1 MKVYVGIFIVALAA
15 ATGVAQDS
23 TQPAQPTPP
32 TPPAAVRVFSELGLA
47 GGMATAMKNS
57 PFSAEEVNE
66 SVQTLADGNRIVRSS
81 TGKMYRNS
89 EGRLRRESHG
99 GAGGL
104 FGSAYMFAPSISI
117 VDPVIRQKY
126 ELDEQLK
133 TARIYDLKLGEGI
146 TIARGAALIADQK
159 ASEERI
165 ARLKAAAGADQKT
178 SEELIAKL
186 KAEGKLVSSARV
198 SGTMAPL
205 VSGAMSGAVAGNY
218 AAGYAAAVAGYA
230 AAVKSPYESKTEEL
244 GTRDFE
250 GVSAEGTRRV
260 TTIPVGAIGNERP
273 IEVVYERWFSKDLG
287 VVVYSKTTDPRSGE
301 QTYRLTNIVRSEPD
315 PSLFSVPTEYKK
327 IGQSGAPYRVAPT
340 KPVAVKSATAAKP
353 TMAVGRP

>member
-126 ELDEQLK
+126 ELDAQLK

-146 TIARGAALIADQK
+146 TIAAAAPIADQK
-159 ASEERI
+159 AAEELV
-165 ARLKAAAGADQKT
+165 ARLKTAAGADQKT

-198 SGTMAPL
+198 SGTMSPL
-205 VSGAMSGAVAGNY
+205 VAGAMSGAVSGDY
-218 AAGYAAAVAGYA
+218 AAGYAAAV
-230 AAVKSPYESKTEEL
+230 KSRHESKTEEL

-260 TTIPVGAIGNERP
+260 TTIPAGAIGNERP
-273 IEVVYERWFSKDLG
+273 IEVVYDRWFSKDLG

-301 QTYRLTNIVRSEPD
+301 QTYKLTNIVRSEPD
-315 PSLFSVPTEYKK
+315 PSLFAVPAEYKK
-327 IGQSGAPYRVAPT
+327 IGQSGATYRVVPT
-340 KPVAVKSATAAKP
+340 RPVAVKSTTAPKTAASAKP
-353 TMAVGRP
+353 VTAVGRP

>member
-126 ELDEQLK
+126 ELDAQLK

-146 TIARGAALIADQK
+146 TIAAAAPIADQK
-159 ASEERI
+159 AAEELV
-165 ARLKAAAGADQKT
+165 ARLKTAAGADQKT

-260 TTIPVGAIGNERP
+260 TTIPAGAIGNERP
-273 IEVVYERWFSKDLG
+273 IEIVYERWYSKELG
-287 VVVYSKTTDPRSGE
+287 MVVYSKTDDPRTGE
-301 QTYRLTNIVRSEPD
+301 QTYKLTNIVRSEPY
-315 PSLFSVPTEYKK
+315 PSLFAVPAEYKK

-353 TMAVGRP
+353 TTAVGRP